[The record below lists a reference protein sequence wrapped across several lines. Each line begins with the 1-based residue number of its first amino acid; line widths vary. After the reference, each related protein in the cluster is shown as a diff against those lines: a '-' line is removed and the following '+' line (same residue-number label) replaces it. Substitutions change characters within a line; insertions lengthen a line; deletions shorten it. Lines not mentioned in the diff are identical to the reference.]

1 MRAERAL
8 DSLIRISL
16 LQSIIGEGI
25 LLLMQFVRIELEL
38 KFTTR
43 FYRIAIITKDGI
55 ERRTHLHNELPK
67 FENFM
72 H

>member
-1 MRAERAL
+1 MKSTR
-8 DSLIRISL
+8 DFS
-16 LQSIIGEGI
+16 SIDECNFIDRT
-25 LLLMQFVRIELEL
+25 F
-38 KFTTR
+38 

>member
-1 MRAERAL
+1 M
-8 DSLIRISL
+8 
-16 LQSIIGEGI
+16 
-25 LLLMQFVRIELEL
+25 MQFVRIELVL
-38 KFTTR
+38 KYTTR

>member
-1 MRAERAL
+1 MMH
-8 DSLIRISL
+8 L
-16 LQSIIGEGI
+16 LK
-25 LLLMQFVRIELEL
+25 IELEL
-38 KFTTR
+38 KFTTQ